1 MSLEK
6 HHRYSLRKLK
16 FGLASVAVAAFLTG
30 TAGLVQAD

>member
-16 FGLASVAVAAFLTG
+16 FGLASVAATG
-30 TAGLVQAD
+30 FRSFRILRL